1 MKYRRSFV
9 TNSSSSSFAV
19 ASNHENLI
27 DSLSDETLKEVGKL
41 LISTFFDEKGLTKDK
56 AKEDYEDY
64 GYDEESFE
72 EYLKG
77 NLEYFHTGAISSDEL
92 DYHMDRLAERIMKV
106 MAKNGDAAVV
116 QFPSG
121 Y

>member
-27 DSLSDETLKEVGKL
+27 DGLSDETLKETGKL
-41 LISTFFDEKGLTKDK
+41 LIDIFFDRKSKTKAD
-56 AKEDYEDY
+56 AKELSEYY
-64 GYDEESFE
+64 GYDEEKIE

-77 NLEYFHTGAISSDEL
+77 NLEFFHVGSITSDEL
-92 DYHMDRLAERIMKV
+92 DYQMDRLAERIMKV
-106 MAKNGDAAVV
+106 MAKNDEVAVV
-116 QFPSG
+116 EFPSG